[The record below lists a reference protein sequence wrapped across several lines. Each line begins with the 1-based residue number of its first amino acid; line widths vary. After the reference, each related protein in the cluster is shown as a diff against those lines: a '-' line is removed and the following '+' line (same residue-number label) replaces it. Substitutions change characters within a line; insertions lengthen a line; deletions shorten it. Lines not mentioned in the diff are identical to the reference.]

1 MYDYQLHAES
11 HSCLSDRREGESDLA
26 NDSIPPVGG
35 WASSRSD
42 RHLLPTLSLSHTHAH
57 THTHTHT
64 HAHRHTPH
72 AHAHAH
78 ARTHT
83 TFTAAPF
90 QLLVFVN
97 DCMSSLPVFRL
108 ILKNAIKPK
117 RLRAADERDY
127 LSPCELL
134 HW

>member
-57 THTHTHT
+57 THTHTDTHT
-64 HAHRHTPH
+64 HTPELLTHCLSFTNTHTLSH
-72 AHAHAH
+72 IHAIFLSLAHAQAH
-78 ARTHT
+78 ACAHTHT
-83 TFTAAPF
+83 
-90 QLLVFVN
+90 FVQ
-97 DCMSSLPVFRL
+97 C
-108 ILKNAIKPK
+108 
-117 RLRAADERDY
+117 
-127 LSPCELL
+127 
-134 HW
+134 